1 MKVQRNNSQTV
12 TDVIPYDKGN
22 ETQGN
27 MYNIPFGNSL
37 PLRIEAGSK
46 VILARP
52 LFKRQKQQRN
62 VGAHLQKSG
71 E

>member
-1 MKVQRNNSQTV
+1 MKVQRNNCQTV

-37 PLRIEAGSK
+37 PLRVEAG
-46 VILARP
+46 
-52 LFKRQKQQRN
+52 QK
-62 VGAHLQKSG
+62 
-71 E
+71 

>member
-1 MKVQRNNSQTV
+1 MKVQRSNCQTV

-22 ETQGN
+22 GTQGN
-27 MYNIPFGNSL
+27 MYNIPFGSSL
-37 PLRIEAGSK
+37 PLRVEAEPK
-46 VILARP
+46 LLLTRP

>member
-1 MKVQRNNSQTV
+1 MKVQRNNCQTV

-37 PLRIEAGSK
+37 PLRVEAGSK
-46 VILARP
+46 VIWLG
-52 LFKRQKQQRN
+52 LCLKDKN
-62 VGAHLQKSG
+62 SN
-71 E
+71 EM

>member
-1 MKVQRNNSQTV
+1 MKVQRNNGQTV

-37 PLRIEAGSK
+37 PLRVEAGSK
-46 VILARP
+46 VILARS
-52 LFKRQKQQRN
+52 LFFVDFPVFTCKFGKISF
-62 VGAHLQKSG
+62 L
-71 E
+71 